1 MKSRNKSTAGSTSL
15 SPPLGKD
22 DSGPIGRRAALRTL
36 GMAGVTAGA
45 GFGVVS
51 MALAQGQTQ
60 AAAGLS
66 AGEVAILRFLAAAE
80 IIESDLWL
88 QYQELAV
95 GNAPYANALSQLDGD
110 MVQYVSDNTDD
121 ELSHAAFLNA
131 YLTSMGAQPVNFDA
145 FRTLPSSTAKGAAKL
160 GRLTNLTSL
169 TVDTSWWLRYR
180 SPNNPD
186 LGATFPQ
193 FLNIVNQPAIPLRDN
208 YSADEIQAIANTA
221 GFHFA
226 SIEQGGSSLYTSLL
240 PQVTHP
246 DVVRIVA
253 GIGGTEV
260 NHFAIWHDL
269 AGNAPAVSVNGLVFP
284 DFESFDGD
292 EARQKN
298 LIMPEPCTFL
308 RADLPPCSVIRPAS
322 IANAGPVAT
331 IASFTADGL
340 FKGQSKGFLDALN
353 ALAADAEKGAR
364 ANVPSNSPY

>member
-1 MKSRNKSTAGSTSL
+1 MKSRTKSTADAIGVA
-15 SPPLGKD
+15 PLPSQPGTVEN
-22 DSGPIGRRAALRTL
+22 GPIGRRSALRTL
-36 GMAGVTAGA
+36 GMAGVAVGA
-45 GFGVVS
+45 GLGVVS
-51 MALAQGQTQ
+51 TALAQGQTQ
-60 AAAGLS
+60 AATGLS
-66 AGEVAILRFLAAAE
+66 AGDVAILRFLAAAE
-80 IIESDLWL
+80 VIESDLWL

-121 ELSHAAFLNA
+121 EMSHAAFLNA
-131 YLTSMGAQPVNFDA
+131 YLASAGAQPVNFDA

-208 YSADEIQAIANTA
+208 YTADEIQAIANTA

-226 SIEQGGSSLYTSLL
+226 YIEQGGSSLYTSLL

-246 DVVRIVA
+246 DVVRIVP
-253 GIGGTEV
+253 GIGGAEV
-260 NHFAIWHDL
+260 HHFAIWHDI
-269 AGNAPAVSVNGLVFP
+269 AGDAPAVSVNGLVFP
-284 DFESFDGD
+284 NFETFDGD

-308 RADLPPCSVIRPAS
+308 RADLPPCSVVRPS
-322 IANAGPVAT
+322 LVA
-331 IASFTADGL
+331 
-340 FKGQSKGFLDALN
+340 
-353 ALAADAEKGAR
+353 
-364 ANVPSNSPY
+364 